1 MCIIKTSF
9 QDVLV
14 QAEPRVAYFHPSA
27 LNGLLF
33 GKGHPVNRPP
43 WPSSL
48 YKGSALPVLINVG
61 VTISWGSKA
70 TRHMRDPKRLGWH

>member
-27 LNGLLF
+27 LNGASLLAR
-33 GKGHPVNRPP
+33 GI
-43 WPSSL
+43 L
-48 YKGSALPVLINVG
+48 
-61 VTISWGSKA
+61 
-70 TRHMRDPKRLGWH
+70 